1 MTFGKLLSQQVCCGG
16 LVVGIRL
23 HCTAIGASCYSL
35 NRTPVRDKLNAS
47 NFERADESAAM
58 LRHLHLPAPKQSE
71 RARDYCDALEFGRVR
86 TVRT

>member
-1 MTFGKLLSQQVCCGG
+1 MTFGKLLSQQVCSGG

-35 NRTPVRDKLNAS
+35 NRTPARDKLNAS
-47 NFERADESAAM
+47 NFERADERGHATSLAFAG
-58 LRHLHLPAPKQSE
+58 PKAEQ

-86 TVRT
+86 TVRA